1 MFNSLC
7 TYLCVFKVANWIW
20 APSHFLKMIRYRE
33 KLTKY
38 NFDSNQTCAILI
50 LILMP
55 ILMLLINFSV
65 RMITIATARMA
76 SRVPTAKLIGTSVGQ
91 TLAKME
97 ALASIKWLIST
108 VLVHRVSEVKN
119 NSSQGWH
126 NQPNIRG
133 AHMGKKYHWFTL
145 MLNYNDPS

>member
-1 MFNSLC
+1 
-7 TYLCVFKVANWIW
+7 
-20 APSHFLKMIRYRE
+20 MIRYRE

-108 VLVHRVSEVKN
+108 VLVHRVLEVQN
-119 NSSQGWH
+119 NSSQG
-126 NQPNIRG
+126 
-133 AHMGKKYHWFTL
+133 
-145 MLNYNDPS
+145 